1 MQTKYDI
8 GDKILL
14 EVEVKNINVDYRGI
28 LEYKIV
34 FRDSAGK
41 LEAAL
46 VTESQLKTCLA
57 VEK

>member
-28 LEYKIV
+28 IEYKIA
-34 FRDSAGK
+34 FRDSAGN
-41 LEAAL
+41 LESAL
-46 VTESQLKTCLA
+46 VTESQLKTWLA